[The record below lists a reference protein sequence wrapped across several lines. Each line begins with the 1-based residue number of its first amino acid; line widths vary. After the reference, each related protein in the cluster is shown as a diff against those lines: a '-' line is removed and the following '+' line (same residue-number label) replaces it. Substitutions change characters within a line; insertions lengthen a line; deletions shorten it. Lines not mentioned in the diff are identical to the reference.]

1 MPERTK
7 SSPTYPWRRQVRDA
21 ILETDEESRLVR
33 VISAERAISIR
44 LIQGVA
50 DQDEQLA
57 LQYALCDLKVL
68 QRAT

>member
-1 MPERTK
+1 MLPQ
-7 SSPTYPWRRQVRDA
+7 YPWRRPVLDA
-21 ILETDEESRLVR
+21 ILESDSERKLAR
-33 VISAERAISIR
+33 VICAERAISMR

-68 QRAT
+68 QSAT